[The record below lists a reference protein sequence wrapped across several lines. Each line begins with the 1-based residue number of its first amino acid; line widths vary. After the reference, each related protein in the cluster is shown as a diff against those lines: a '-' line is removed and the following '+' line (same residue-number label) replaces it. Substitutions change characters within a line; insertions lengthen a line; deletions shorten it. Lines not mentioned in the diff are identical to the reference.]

1 MSAFSHLE
9 NLDIRKSSYRES
21 FEINYDQQLYP
32 KSLATMKRRQKSRE
46 ILNRREKNTR
56 RSKDN
61 LSKTG
66 KN

>member
-21 FEINYDQQLYP
+21 FEINYDQQLHP
-32 KSLATMKRRQKSRE
+32 KSLATMRRRQKSRE
-46 ILNRREKNTR
+46 TLNRRGKDTR